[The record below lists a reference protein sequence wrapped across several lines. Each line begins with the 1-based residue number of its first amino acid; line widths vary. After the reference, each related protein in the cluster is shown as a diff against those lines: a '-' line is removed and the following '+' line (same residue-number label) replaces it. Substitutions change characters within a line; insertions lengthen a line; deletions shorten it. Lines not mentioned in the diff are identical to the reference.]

1 MHIVLASAFRRAG
14 TLVSARNRLIIM
26 KTRHKIWLWVMIAVV
41 LGIILFG
48 FAFTGPKVVPAEF
61 AAAREAGTRLTEE
74 IIFLADASQ
83 KGLSEIEKYDAERN
97 TSEALIATSRE
108 LLRNKDI
115 RERAVSLSIE
125 LGKMAQ
131 ALPDIKPSRA
141 RQIASEAIGYE
152 VALVSR
158 LISYNDV
165 LNRLF
170 ELLRLKFT
178 GAVTETDGKVR
189 ALVAEINAGANAAND
204 LNKAFNE
211 AMERFDE
218 IYR

>member
-1 MHIVLASAFRRAG
+1 
-14 TLVSARNRLIIM
+14 M
-26 KTRHKIWLWVMIAVV
+26 KISTKTGIWLAIAVV
-41 LGIILFG
+41 LGVLLFG
-48 FAFTGPKVVPAEF
+48 FVFVGPRAIPQEF
-61 AAAREAGTRLTEE
+61 AAAREKGTRLTEE
-74 IIFLADASQ
+74 IIFLAGASQ
-83 KGLSEIEKYDAERN
+83 KGLNEIEKYDAERN

-115 RERAVSLSIE
+115 RERAVNLSVE

-131 ALPDIKPSRA
+131 ALPGIKPGSA

-158 LISYNDV
+158 LISYNDA
-165 LNRLF
+165 LNQLF
-170 ELLRLKFT
+170 ELLRSKFT

-189 ALVAEINAGANAAND
+189 MLVAEINAGANAAND
-204 LNKAFNE
+204 LNKAFVE

-218 IYR
+218 VYR